1 MQPKQLA
8 GVLVGSLSQRLLRRL
23 CPKCR
28 EQVAPPPEQFLA
40 RVRMTAEQL
49 PHIYKASAEG
59 CRLCQGSGY
68 FGRTALFELA
78 SGELIRRG
86 IAAGVPGE
94 QLRQA
99 AVKDGMR
106 LLRDAG
112 IRLVV
117 DGVTSLDEIQRALA
131 TQGGSQSPPPAAAPG
146 AARPASP
153 PARRPAT

>member
-1 MQPKQLA
+1 VQPKQLA
-8 GVLVGSLSQRLLRRL
+8 AVLVGSLSQRLVRRL

-28 EQVAPPPEQFLA
+28 EEIPPPEQFLA

-49 PHIYKASAEG
+49 PHIYKASPEG
-59 CRLCQGSGY
+59 CRLCCGSGF
-68 FGRTALFELA
+68 FGRTAVFELA

-86 IAAGVPGE
+86 IAAGAAAD

-112 IRLVV
+112 IQLVI
-117 DGVTSLDEIQRALA
+117 DGVTSIEEVQRALA
-131 TQGGSQSPPPAAAPG
+131 APASGSAPASKAPASGRPAAPPPK
-146 AARPASP
+146 RPAP
-153 PARRPAT
+153 